1 MIPTGIF
8 DATLFA
14 TLAVRPTL
22 LAAMTGIPHV
32 TLNRERKG
40 GIVEFV
46 AVGSETKERR
56 FNFTVVV
63 AGYSR
68 RRRDAASGA
77 KTKLG

>member
-1 MIPTGIF
+1 MIPTGFF

-14 TLAVRPTL
+14 VLVVRPTL

-46 AVGSETKERR
+46 AVGSETKQWR
-56 FNFTVVV
+56 FDVTVVI
-63 AGYSR
+63 AGSSR
-68 RRRDAASGA
+68 RRCDAAGGA

>member
-1 MIPTGIF
+1 
-8 DATLFA
+8 
-14 TLAVRPTL
+14 
-22 LAAMTGIPHV
+22 MTGIPHV
-32 TLNRERKG
+32 TLNREGKG

-56 FNFTVVV
+56 FNVTVVV

-68 RRRDAASGA
+68 RRRDAAGGA